1 MFLGTN
7 LVSWS
12 LKHQNVISCSS
23 AEAEY
28 RVMGNGVVEV
38 YWLRRLLQELHAPLM
53 KSTIIY
59 YVNVSVVYLSTNPI
73 QP

>member
-28 RVMGNGVVEV
+28 RVMANGVVEV
-38 YWLRRLLQELHAPLM
+38 YWL
-53 KSTIIY
+53 
-59 YVNVSVVYLSTNPI
+59 
-73 QP
+73 